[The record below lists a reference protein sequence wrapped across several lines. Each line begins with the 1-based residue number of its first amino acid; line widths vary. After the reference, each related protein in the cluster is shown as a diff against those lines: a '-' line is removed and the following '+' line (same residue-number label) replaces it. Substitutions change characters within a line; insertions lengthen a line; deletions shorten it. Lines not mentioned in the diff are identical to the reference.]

1 MKRAA
6 LGILVALAV
15 GLTACGGGGGK
26 DDASKSDKSEDSGSS
41 RGQGGSHG
49 GGSGGSGESGD
60 GGSGEG
66 SGDSGDPGAGN
77 TEEEQQY
84 VDALLEAFGNS
95 SDMSD
100 DQTNCIVEAYI
111 DTIGLERLQAVV
123 SPEDLAN
130 NPNPSPVDLGIELT
144 AEDGE
149 VFYDH
154 LSGCIDIRETF
165 LNGMT
170 AENPELSACL
180 DREIN
185 DDLLK
190 RYVVAIFLAD
200 AGSMDPD
207 LENQMTAV
215 FTTCSGASGT

>member
-15 GLTACGGGGGK
+15 VLTACGGGGGK
-26 DDASKSDKSEDSGSS
+26 DDASKSDDSDSSDSS

-49 GGSGGSGESGD
+49 GGSGGSGGESGD
-60 GGSGEG
+60 GSSDDSG

-84 VDALLEAFGNS
+84 VDALLEAFGSS
-95 SDMSD
+95 SDMPAED
-100 DQTNCIVEAYI
+100 TNCIVQAYI
-111 DTIGLERLQAVV
+111 DTIGVERLQAVI
-123 SPEDLAN
+123 SPEELAD
-130 NPNPSPVDLGIELT
+130 NPNPSPVDLGIEFT

-149 VFYDH
+149 VFYGH
-154 LSGCIDIRETF
+154 LSGCIDIRDTF

-170 AENPELSACL
+170 DENPEMSACL

-190 RYVVAIFLAD
+190 RYVIAIFLAD

-215 FTTCSGASGT
+215 FTTCSGT